1 MADPKAPPDPELSA
15 HPGRPRGRDEID
27 PELLV
32 IPRSRARVGWLL
44 ALSVL
49 VFCGYFLVRL
59 RGDLMFAL
67 AGGDPEQVSDPAAVA
82 GADVNSY
89 VELRA
94 VPDRATLLRVFASDA
109 ADGHRLSPVLGTG
122 DRVWLMFAGGHWSE
136 QPTYDE
142 VVRGRVARLGDLPF
156 YDDLLEHLA
165 SRPPALRG
173 VSPDHLD
180 EAMASGVVRDV
191 GGDEVRLAPD
201 TQVTIA
207 QRVAGE
213 ARVTGFRTDTL
224 SDEPTWRDALVKA
237 GVLVPDAKLVSETP
251 DAWTWEA
258 SAPDGVD
265 ALAARLV
272 EQKLFAARAE
282 AVDRQHETTWK
293 DMKAILGKVPRGEI
307 TSVLVAVPRSAPADA
322 RVVITTERPGD
333 FWYVL
338 PLAIFFGLFA
348 LLFAWALWRA
358 LRAVKSPATEAA
370 AA

>member
-1 MADPKAPPDPELSA
+1 MADETGSPDPALSA

-59 RGDLMFAL
+59 WGDLMFSL
-67 AGGDPEQVSDPAAVA
+67 AGDDPERLDTAAAVFA
-82 GADVNSY
+82 ASPNAY
-89 VELRA
+89 VEVRA

-109 ADGHRLSPVLGTG
+109 NDGHRLAPVLGTA
-122 DRVWLMFAGGHWSE
+122 DRVWLLFAGGHWAE
-136 QPTYDE
+136 APAYDE

-156 YDDLLEHLA
+156 YDDLLDHLA

-173 VSPDHLD
+173 VSPDVLSAKPG
-180 EAMASGVVRDV
+180 EVIRDLA
-191 GGDEVRLAPD
+191 GDPLRVDAATP
-201 TQVTIA
+201 VTIS
-207 QRVAGE
+207 QRVAGT
-213 ARVTGFRTDTL
+213 ARVTGFRTDTMA
-224 SDEPTWRDALVKA
+224 DEPTWRAALEKA
-237 GVLVPDAKLVSETP
+237 GVLAPGARLVTESP

-258 SAPDGVD
+258 AAPEGADALSAALV
-265 ALAARLV
+265 AQKLLAARAV
-272 EQKLFAARAE
+272 
-282 AVDRQHETTWK
+282 AVDRQHYVTWN
-293 DMKAILGKVPRGEI
+293 DLEATLGMVPRGFI
-307 TSVLVAVPRSAPADA
+307 RWVLVAAPRSAPADA
-322 RVVITTERPGD
+322 RVLITTERPGD

-358 LRAVKSPATEAA
+358 LRAVMSPATEAA